1 MNDPRPDAG
10 QVAPRDARP
19 RERLDSLDALRGFAV
34 LGILLMNIIGF
45 GLPNAYENPAVAGGI
60 EGANLAAWLTTSL
73 LFEGTMR
80 GLFTLLFGAGV
91 VLFLRNAEARD
102 PASAADLHVRRMLW
116 LIVFGFVNSHLLLF
130 AGDILFEYGCV
141 GLVLYAFRNARP
153 RTLIVIAILLYA
165 VLTLRGTVEYLGL
178 TETRANGEA
187 AAAIER
193 SGLELSPEQA
203 EALEAWRDTAADL
216 SPAPEKLQED
226 VDAMRGGYGS
236 ALGFVSEHAQYAR
249 TTFFYEYGFLEDL
262 ATMLLGVAL
271 FGLGALQ
278 GRWTA
283 RQYAALAVLGYGIGL
298 TVNALEAWH
307 TLRSGFDPVDTLGPW
322 LVTYELGRVPLT
334 LGHAALLLLL
344 WKSGVISSALARV
357 AATGRMAFTNYL
369 TQSLICM
376 LLFTGVGLGLYGQ
389 LERHQLYYV
398 VAGIWVLQLAWSPW
412 WLARFH
418 QGPLEWL
425 WRRLVYRAPQP
436 FRRARPA

>member
-1 MNDPRPDAG
+1 MTAAPPD
-10 QVAPRDARP
+10 VAAAAPPTRRA
-19 RERLDSLDALRGFAV
+19 ERLDSLDVLRGVAV

-45 GLPNAYENPAVAGGI
+45 GLPNAYENPAVAGPV

-102 PASAADLHVRRMLW
+102 PAVAADLHVRRMLW
-116 LIVFGFVNSHLLLF
+116 LIAFGFVNSHLLLW

-141 GLVLYAFRNARP
+141 GLVLYAFRHARP
-153 RTLIVIAILLYA
+153 RTLIVLAVLLYA
-165 VLTLRGTVEYLGL
+165 ALTVRGSIEYFALAELRAEGVAAVQVERAGGT
-178 TETRANGEA
+178 
-187 AAAIER
+187 
-193 SGLELSPEQA
+193 LSNEQT
-203 EALEAWRDTAADL
+203 EALEGWREAEEEL
-216 SPAPEKLQED
+216 LPPAEKLQED
-226 VDAMRGGYGS
+226 IESMRGGFWS
-236 ALGFVSEHAQYAR
+236 ALGVVSEHAQYAR

-262 ATMLLGVAL
+262 ATMMLGVAL

-278 GRWTA
+278 GRWTL
-283 RQYAALAVLGYGIGL
+283 RQYATLAALGYGVGL
-298 TVNALEAWH
+298 TVNALEAWY
-307 TLRSGFDPVDTLGPW
+307 TLRADFDPVATLAPW

-334 LGHAALLLLL
+334 LGHAALCLLV
-344 WKSGVISSALARV
+344 WKAGLFRAALARL

-369 TQSLICM
+369 TQSLICT
-376 LLFTGVGLGLYGQ
+376 LVFTGLGFGLFGQ
-389 LERHQLYYV
+389 LQRHELHYV
-398 VAGIWVLQLAWSPW
+398 VAGIWVLQLIWSPW

-436 FRRARPA
+436 FKREHPA

>member
-1 MNDPRPDAG
+1 MTAAPPD
-10 QVAPRDARP
+10 VAAAAPPISRA
-19 RERLDSLDALRGFAV
+19 ERLDSLDVLRGVAV
-34 LGILLMNIIGF
+34 LGILLLNIIAF
-45 GLPNAYENPAVAGGI
+45 GLPNAYENPAVAGPV

-102 PASAADLHVRRMLW
+102 PATAADLHVRRMLW
-116 LIVFGFVNSHLLLF
+116 LIAFGFVNSHLLLW

-153 RTLIVIAILLYA
+153 RTLIIVAVLLYGA
-165 VLTLRGTVEYLGL
+165 LTVRGSIEYAGLVELRAE
-178 TETRANGEA
+178 GEA
-187 AAAIER
+187 AAQVER
-193 SGLELSPEQA
+193 AGGTLSEAQS
-203 EALEAWRDTAADL
+203 EALEGWRETQEELLPSA
-216 SPAPEKLQED
+216 EKLQED
-226 VDAMRGGYGS
+226 IDAMRGGYWS
-236 ALGFVSEHAQYAR
+236 AFGVVSEHAQYAR

-262 ATMLLGVAL
+262 ATMMLGVAL

-283 RQYAALAVLGYGIGL
+283 RQYAWLAALGYGVGL
-298 TVNALEAWH
+298 TVNSLEAWH
-307 TLRSGFDPVDTLGPW
+307 TLRAGFDPIETLAPW

-334 LGHAALLLLL
+334 LGHAALCLLV
-344 WKSGVISSALARV
+344 WKSGVLRAALARL

-369 TQSLICM
+369 SQSVLCM
-376 LLFTGVGLGLYGQ
+376 LLFTGLGFGLYGQ
-389 LERHQLYYV
+389 LQRHELYYI

-436 FRRARPA
+436 FRRARSA